1 MSKKLIE
8 MLTSYDEPLKK
19 CIMGN
24 EAVARGAIEA
34 GVNGVFAYPGT
45 PSTEIS
51 EVFNRIQVFQSDPD
65 QQNKYQEHISDPI
78 YFEFSIN
85 EKIAMEKAIAYS
97 IGNRKAMCVMK
108 SAGLNVGSDPLMTI
122 SYQTIGSALVI
133 VVADDPGC
141 FSSSNEQDSRYWGKM
156 ASVPVFNPSTPAD
169 AITMT
174 KDAFALSELLKL
186 PVIVRMTTR
195 VSHSR
200 GIVFIGNVSKNNNH
214 AEFKKSPQH
223 INIPART
230 AAAHRNLLNKLES
243 EAIIPFQEMNT
254 VTYVSNQESRHKSKL
269 GIISCGV
276 ATAYALELI
285 NNNRLNIKIDILKIG
300 IINPFPV
307 DIVLKFL
314 KCGFDKILV
323 LEELDPIIE
332 DEIRIIAQKN
342 DLDVQIFGKGFA
354 GLSPTGEFSLNIVH
368 QAIEEFVEITF
379 ESAKRL
385 PSDEVKNLIKNLPP
399 RPPAL
404 CPGCPHRATWYTLKL
419 ALSSHVAKPVLCGD
433 IGCFALGAFP
443 PFQLIDTIH
452 HMGMSISMA
461 QGLSEAIHISRDEKS
476 KVIAMLGDGTFF
488 HSGIA
493 SILNAVYTKANI
505 AVIIFDNRTI
515 GMTGHQYHPG
525 AVDRNNKDQVDL
537 PALLSGLGVNLIK
550 TVDPNEL
557 SESYQAIEEAL
568 AYKGVSVVIAKSPC
582 VFLPEFKDE
591 FPETRKIEVDHTL
604 CNVCHNQIDSSI
616 TCSRSSTSVTTLA
629 KARARITADYHIPA
643 NKQSCPAN
651 ICNHGFL
658 TAISTGNYKEA
669 LNIVRDK
676 MIFAGVCGD
685 ICPKPCEYLYI
696 EDDQPSIPIRKL
708 KQFVASME
716 EKEND
721 FSLQIAQMA
730 DVKKLN
736 KSIAV
741 IGAGP
746 AGLSAAYDL
755 IRTGYDV
762 TVFDKEKEAGGLLKF
777 AIPGFR
783 IDKAGCDA
791 EIEIL
796 SELGVKFRFDTVLG
810 RDIEV
815 ESLSHKFDG
824 VIIAIGMGLST
835 SLDMIEGNVAPG
847 NRFDAIT
854 FLRQF
859 NDETLSISKD
869 STIFIIGGGNSAI
882 DAARAAKNYGVEDVR
897 IIYRRTREEM
907 PAFDEEVDAAFAE
920 GVQITYKTVIDT
932 CRMTDSGRI
941 SVTLKSFKDDQDLGE
956 MQCDYIITATGQKG
970 HERSVISEAV
980 DIDKSNRI
988 TADPETGKTKY
999 GNVFVA
1005 GDISADNHVSVIGAI
1020 ASGKKAANGIRQ
1032 LLEDYT
1038 YDYEGAEA
1046 LRILNSPEAYRMK
1059 PRPSDDHRL
1068 TEAEVIEL
1076 ASQFEHYQ
1084 VCGKCDHCIENFA
1097 CPALIKINGKIV
1109 IDDAQCTKCGLCIDV
1124 CLNNAIHWVD

>member
-1 MSKKLIE
+1 
-8 MLTSYDEPLKK
+8 MLTSYDEPLKS

-51 EVFNRIQVFQSDPD
+51 EVFNHINVFQNDPD
-65 QQNKYQEHISDPI
+65 QQKKYPEYTSDPI

-97 IGNRKAMCVMK
+97 IGNRKAMCCMK

-200 GIVFIGNVSKNNNH
+200 GIVFIGSIVKNNNN
-214 AEFKKSPQH
+214 AEFKSSPQH

-230 AAAHRNLLNKLES
+230 AILHKNLLNKLVSES
-243 EAIIPFQEMNT
+243 IIPFHDMNT
-254 VTYVSNQESRHKSKL
+254 VAYISGKDSDSKCKL
-269 GIISCGV
+269 GIIASGV
-276 ATAYALELI
+276 ATAYALEII
-285 NNNRLNIKIDILKIG
+285 NQNQLSDSIDLMKIG
-300 IINPFPV
+300 LTNPFPV
-307 DIVLKFL
+307 KNVLKFL
-314 KCGFDKILV
+314 KRGFNKILV

-332 DEIRIIAQKN
+332 DEVRILVQRNGIDVEILGKN
-342 DLDVQIFGKGFA
+342 HA
-354 GLSPTGEFSLNIVH
+354 GLLTVGEFSLNIVGN
-368 QAIEEFVEITF
+368 AIAEFAEINLLK
-379 ESAKRL
+379 SKGL
-385 PSDEVKNLIKNLPP
+385 PPDEVKSLLKNLPP

-419 ALSSHVAKPVLCGD
+419 ALNTHVAKPVLCGD

-461 QGLSEAIHISRDEKS
+461 QGLSEALQISRDEKR
-476 KVIAMLGDGTFF
+476 KVVAMLGDGTFF

-505 AVIIFDNRTI
+505 TVIIFDNRTI

-537 PALLSGLGVNLIK
+537 PALLSGLGISFIK
-550 TVDPNEL
+550 TIDPNDL
-557 SESYQAIEEAL
+557 SEGYQAIEEAL
-568 AYKGVSVVIAKSPC
+568 AYSGVSVVIAKSPC
-582 VFLPEFKDE
+582 VFLPDFKDE
-591 FPETRKIEVDHTL
+591 FPGLRKIEVDHTL
-604 CNVCHNQIDSSI
+604 CNVCHNQIDASI

-629 KARARITADYHIPA
+629 KARAKITADYHIPA

-685 ICPKPCEYLYI
+685 ICPKPCEYLYM
-696 EDDQPSIPIRKL
+696 EDSQPSIPIRKL

-716 EKEND
+716 EKDND
-721 FSLQIAQMA
+721 FSVQKAQMA
-730 DVKKLN
+730 DVAKLN

-755 IRTGYDV
+755 IRAGYDV

-791 EIEIL
+791 EIAIL
-796 SELGVKFRFDTVLG
+796 SELGVKFRFNTALG
-810 RDIEV
+810 IDIKV
-815 ESLSHKFDG
+815 EKLSKEFDG
-824 VIIAIGMGLST
+824 VIIAIGMGLSST
-835 SLDMIEGNVAPG
+835 LDVIESNVSPS
-847 NRFDAIT
+847 NKFDAIS
-854 FLRQF
+854 FLRQY
-859 NDETLSISKD
+859 NDKTLSIKKD
-869 STIFIIGGGNSAI
+869 STVFIIGGGNSAI
-882 DAARAAKNYGVEDVR
+882 DAARAAKNFGVKDVR
-897 IIYRRTREEM
+897 IVYRRTREEM
-907 PAFDEEVDAAFAE
+907 PAFDEEVEAAISE
-920 GVQITYKTVIDT
+920 GVQITFHTIIES
-932 CRMTDSGRI
+932 REMTDSGR
-941 SVTLKSFKDDQDLGE
+941 VNTLLRSFKGNRDLGE

-970 HERSVISEAV
+970 HDREVISEAV
-980 DIDKSNRI
+980 EIDKGNRI
-988 TADPETGKTKY
+988 ITDPETGKTKY
-999 GNVFVA
+999 SNVFVA

-1020 ASGKKAANGIRQ
+1020 ASGKKAANSIRQ
-1032 LLEDYT
+1032 ELEGYAF
-1038 YDYEGAEA
+1038 DYEGSEA

-1059 PRPSDDHRL
+1059 PHPGDNHRL
-1068 TEAEVIEL
+1068 TEAEVREL
-1076 ASQFEHYQ
+1076 ASQFDLYQ
-1084 VCGKCDHCIENFA
+1084 ACGKCNHCIDNFA
-1097 CPALIKINGKIV
+1097 CPALVKVNGKIV
-1109 IDDAQCTKCGLCIDV
+1109 IDDAQCTRCGLCIDV
-1124 CLNNAIHWVD
+1124 CLNNAIHWVE